1 MRRALIAVALTL
13 SIAHAN
19 GRPPITN
26 GVVFRE
32 GDTSEIWIRTTFGLL
47 VSRDSGCS
55 FRWICEQNVGYGGT
69 FDPRYLIA
77 RDGTIYAATF
87 NGLRLSRDG
96 GCTFVTSTEDL
107 APGTPGRIAGVWVD
121 ALDLGPLDEVWAA
134 TSEQSAVN
142 DIYRSTD
149 AALTFEARGPAPS
162 MIQWKSLRVAPSD
175 AQRVYA
181 TGYEIAGEPRAHF
194 YRTSDAGTNWDVLP
208 LTGFVFGEGPLLRL
222 LAVDRTDADLLFLV
236 TVGSNGPFAD
246 RVYRSSDGGMT
257 VSEVLATESAVSDL
271 VVDGSTVMIATKT
284 AGYVSTDAGLTF
296 QPAPA
301 SLQFGC
307 IGQRSDGKIFACGAN
322 WMPDFQALGQSSD
335 GLAWEKV
342 FRFVEMEGP
351 VECPTG
357 TPQADTCGPM
367 WPAMQQQFGTT
378 GSTCLN
384 PPELTPDTTSTPGSG
399 CCDAGGSSSGLLLG
413 AAVAMVCRRRRPS
426 KDHDAKRAESH
437 RDAA

>member
-1 MRRALIAVALTL
+1 MRRAVIAVVLVLVVLPQGAL
-13 SIAHAN
+13 AN
-19 GRPPITN
+19 GRAPITN
-26 GVVFRE
+26 GVFFRP
-32 GDTSEIWIRTTFGLL
+32 GSNTDIWVRTTFGLL
-47 VSRDSGCS
+47 VSHDDGCT
-55 FRWICEQNVGYGGT
+55 FRWICEQNVGYGGI
-69 FDPRYLIA
+69 FDPH
-77 RDGTIYAATF
+77 
-87 NGLRLSRDG
+87 
-96 GCTFVTSTEDL
+96 
-107 APGTPGRIAGVWVD
+107 
-121 ALDLGPLDEVWAA
+121 
-134 TSEQSAVN
+134 
-142 DIYRSTD
+142 
-149 AALTFEARGPAPS
+149 EA
-162 MIQWKSLRVAPSD
+162 
-175 AQRVYA
+175 
-181 TGYEIAGEPRAHF
+181 
-194 YRTSDAGTNWDVLP
+194 P
-208 LTGFVFGEGPLLRL
+208 LTGFVFGTPPPPRRCRVSALPTGCGRG
-222 LAVDRTDADLLFLV
+222 LASRSRGRFPRDDR
-236 TVGSNGPFAD
+236 NE
-246 RVYRSSDGGMT
+246 DGW
-257 VSEVLATESAVSDL
+257 
-271 VVDGSTVMIATKT
+271 
-284 AGYVSTDAGLTF
+284 YVSTDAVHF